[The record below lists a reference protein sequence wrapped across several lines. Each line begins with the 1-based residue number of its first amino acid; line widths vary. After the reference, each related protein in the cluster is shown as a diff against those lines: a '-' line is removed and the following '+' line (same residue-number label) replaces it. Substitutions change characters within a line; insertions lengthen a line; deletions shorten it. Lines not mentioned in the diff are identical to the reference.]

1 MSKAKP
7 NPTHRSWPKPLR
19 GLAKLVSRVG
29 LIPLHVSVLDKSRRL
44 ARGRRRR
51 IHSKKMTGYLLMAS
65 IVFVLLL
72 AAAMIG
78 ILLRVGVRN

>member
-1 MSKAKP
+1 MSTATP
-7 NPTHRSWPKPLR
+7 NPTHRSSPKPLR
-19 GLAKLVSRVG
+19 GLVKLGSRVG
-29 LIPLHVSVLDKSRRL
+29 LMPSHVSVLDKSRRL
-44 ARGRRRR
+44 ARGRKRRV
-51 IHSKKMTGYLLMAS
+51 HSKKMTAHLLMAS

>member
-1 MSKAKP
+1 MSKATP

-19 GLAKLVSRVG
+19 ELAKLGSRVG
-29 LIPLHVSVLDKSRRL
+29 LTPFHVSVLDKSRRL
-44 ARGRRRR
+44 ARGRKRR
-51 IHSKKMTGYLLMAS
+51 IHSKNTTAHLLMVS

-78 ILLRVGVRN
+78 ILLRVGARN